1 MDPIALVVLVTAAD
15 AASGGTGAAL
25 GALTR
30 ALEPRRVE
38 VRTLASPEDSPP
50 ASDARDAGASVVI
63 LHWEDGGRRARVR
76 LRIARAA
83 DPAARWVE
91 RDLGFD
97 AGDAESER
105 GRSVGLAIASM
116 LPDPAPSASPA
127 ASPVASAPS
136 PAPRPPPPRPAP
148 RAATVEPPPWGEL
161 QARAQLGVA
170 PGGYGG
176 GVGGA
181 AEGQSFL
188 GRALGVHAAFG
199 LRGADATEAEGSA
212 SHLRVGAGLVARW
225 RASPRVEL
233 GGALDVLAVRDAIRH
248 FSIDGDELAPVTQ
261 SRTVPGVWVDV
272 RVGFWLTQSAA
283 VVLSAGLE
291 GALGRTAVFLDGAQ
305 VATVVPVRL
314 VLEPGLAVRF

>member
-25 GALTR
+25 GTLAR

-38 VRTLASPEDSPP
+38 VRTVVSTESPP
-50 ASDARDAGASVVI
+50 PTSDEASVVI
-63 LHWEDGGRRARVR
+63 LHWEDGGRRARLRVR
-76 LRIARAA
+76 LARVGRAA
-83 DPAARWVE
+83 RVASAEWVE

-97 AGDAESER
+97 AGDAEAER

-116 LPDPAPSASPA
+116 LP
-127 ASPVASAPS
+127 
-136 PAPRPPPPRPAP
+136 
-148 RAATVEPPPWGEL
+148 EPPPSPPVVPPAPPPAPPPTATGPAPPRSPPLLVEARPRGEL

-181 AEGQSFL
+181 AEGQVFL
-188 GRALGVHAAFG
+188 SRALGVHATFG
-199 LRGADATEAEGSA
+199 LRGAEATEAEGSA

-233 GGALDVLAVRDAIRH
+233 GAAVDVLVLRDAVRH
-248 FSIDGDELAPVTQ
+248 FSIDGDEVAPVTQ
-261 SRTVPGVWVDV
+261 SRTLPGVWVDV
-272 RVGFWLTQSAA
+272 RAGFWLTQSAA
-283 VVLSAGLE
+283 LVLSAGLE
-291 GALGRTAVFLDGAQ
+291 GALGRTAVFLEGQQ
-305 VATVVPVRL
+305 VATVVPLRI